1 MMNPMTPWVRRLI
14 FANVGVFVLTTW
26 NPLLAGPFILVPA
39 FIPYRPWT
47 LLSYAFLHAG
57 FMHIFFNM
65 IGLYFFGP
73 QVELRLGGRRFL
85 GLYLVSGLGGALLS
99 IATPYAHIVGA
110 SGAVFGVM
118 LAFARYWPHATIL
131 MWFFPMEARV
141 AVVMMAALSIFG
153 GFGGTQPGVAHF
165 AHLGGFAGGYLFLRI
180 AEARSP
186 AAKFRA
192 QVAAPTP
199 RWNPDANITRWRRV
213 DAAALHPVN
222 REEYERVMAKIEMV
236 GASGLTP
243 GEREFLD
250 RFSASRT

>member
-1 MMNPMTPWVRRLI
+1 MQPLTPWVRGLI
-14 FANVGVFVLTTW
+14 FANAAVFVLTMW
-26 NPLLAGPFILVPA
+26 NPMLAGPFILVPA

-47 LLSYAFLHAG
+47 LVTYMFLHAG
-57 FMHIFFNM
+57 FMHVFFNM
-65 IGLYFFGP
+65 IALYFFGP

-85 GLYLVSGLGGALLS
+85 GLYLVSGLAGALLS

-141 AVVMMAALSIFG
+141 AVVMMAVLSILG

-186 AAKFRA
+186 AARFRA
-192 QVAAPTP
+192 QVAPPPP
-199 RWNPDANITRWRRV
+199 RRTTDGDLERWRRV
-213 DAAALHPVN
+213 DSAALHPVN
-222 REEYERVMAKIEMV
+222 REEYDRVMAKIAAV
-236 GASGLTP
+236 GAGGLPP